1 MKINFEDFGKSC
13 IFAQRNCIDMA
24 ERIFRRKLFEKMLQ
38 WKRERDG
45 KTALLIK
52 GARRVGK
59 STLAEEF
66 AKREYESYIL
76 IDFTEAAQEV
86 RDLFEDVSDLDSLLF
101 QLQYQY
107 NTRLTPRKSVIIFDE
122 VQECPLARQAIK
134 KLVKDHRYD
143 YIETGSL
150 ISIKKNTKNIRIPSE
165 ETRIEMYPMDYEEFR
180 WALGDEVTVGM
191 LREAY
196 EARRPLGD
204 VVMRKMLRDF
214 RLYMLVGGMPQAVN
228 EYLDT
233 NNLSAVDR
241 VKREIIELYAD
252 DFRKIDPT
260 GKATRMFYAV
270 PGQLNKNASR
280 YQISSVIEQG
290 KQDRV
295 EELLQDMEDSK
306 VVLFSH
312 HADDP
317 NVGLSLHEDMG
328 RYKLFLNDTGLF
340 ITLAFWDK
348 DVTEN
353 VIYQKLLNDKLSAD
367 LGYVYENVVAQML
380 TAAGNKLFYYT
391 WPTESGKHNYEVDF
405 LLSRGAKLWPM
416 EVKSS
421 GYKTHA
427 SLDAFCEKFSDRVG
441 ERFLVFTKDL
451 RKDGPTTLL
460 PVVMAGLI

>member
-1 MKINFEDFGKSC
+1 M
-13 IFAQRNCIDMA
+13 
-24 ERIFRRKLFEKMLQ
+24 
-38 WKRERDG
+38 
-45 KTALLIK
+45 
-52 GARRVGK
+52 
-59 STLAEEF
+59 
-66 AKREYESYIL
+66 
-76 IDFTEAAQEV
+76 
-86 RDLFEDVSDLDSLLF
+86 
-101 QLQYQY
+101 
-107 NTRLTPRKSVIIFDE
+107 
-122 VQECPLARQAIK
+122 
-134 KLVKDHRYD
+134 KDHRYD

-150 ISIKKNTKNIRIPSE
+150 ISIKKKTKNIRIPSE
-165 ETRIEMYPMDYEEFR
+165 ETRVEMYPMDYEEFR
-180 WALGDEVTVGM
+180 WALGDGVTVDL

-196 EARRPLGD
+196 EAKRPLGD
-204 VVMRKMLRDF
+204 GVMRKLLRDF

-233 NNLSAVDR
+233 NNLSAVDK

-328 RYKLFLNDTGLF
+328 RYK
-340 ITLAFWDK
+340 
-348 DVTEN
+348 
-353 VIYQKLLNDKLSAD
+353 
-367 LGYVYENVVAQML
+367 M
-380 TAAGNKLFYYT
+380 FYHT

-405 LLSRGAKLWPM
+405 LLSRGAKLWPL

-421 GYKTHA
+421 GYKSHA
-427 SLDAFCEKFSDRVG
+427 SLDAFCKKFSARVG
-441 ERFLVFTKDL
+441 ERFLVYTKDY
-451 RKDGPTTLL
+451 RKDGATTLL
-460 PVVMAGLI
+460 PVVMTMML

>member
-1 MKINFEDFGKSC
+1 MEEMLFK
-13 IFAQRNCIDMA
+13 
-24 ERIFRRKLFEKMLQ
+24 RKLYDKMLQ
-38 WKRERDG
+38 WKQERDG

-66 AKREYESYIL
+66 ARREYESHIL
-76 IDFTEAAQEV
+76 IDFTEASQEV
-86 RDLFEDVSDLDSLLF
+86 KDLFDDISDLDNVLF
-101 QLQYQY
+101 QLQYHY
-107 NTRLTPRKSVIIFDE
+107 NTRLTVRKSVIIFDE
-122 VQECPLARQAIK
+122 VQDCPKARQAIK

-165 ETRIEMYPMDYEEFR
+165 ETRLELFPMDYEEFR
-180 WALGDEVTVGM
+180 WALGDTVTVEM

-196 EARRPLGD
+196 EGRRPLGD
-204 VVMRKMLRDF
+204 GVTRKLMRDF
-214 RLYMLVGGMPQAVN
+214 RLYMLVGGMPQAVS
-228 EYLDT
+228 EYIAS
-233 NNLSAVDR
+233 NNLSAVDS
-241 VKREIIELYAD
+241 VKREIIDLYAD

-260 GKATRMFYAV
+260 GKATRMFYAI
-270 PGQLNKNASR
+270 PGQLSKNASR

-290 KQDRV
+290 KKDRM
-295 EELLQDMEDSK
+295 EELLQNMEDSK

-317 NVGLSLHEDMG
+317 NVGLALHKDTG
-328 RYKLFLNDTGLF
+328 RYKMFLNDTGLF

-348 DVTEN
+348 DATEN
-353 VIYQKLLNDKLSAD
+353 VIYQKLLNDKLPAD
-367 LGYVYENVVAQML
+367 LGYVYENAVAQIL

-405 LLSRGAKLWPM
+405 LLSRGVKLWPL

-427 SLDAFCEKFSDRVG
+427 SLDAFYNKFSSRID
-441 ERFLVFTKDL
+441 ERFLIYTKDY
-451 RKDGPTTLL
+451 RKDGATILL
-460 PVVMAGLI
+460 PVFMTMFL

>member
-1 MKINFEDFGKSC
+1 
-13 IFAQRNCIDMA
+13 
-24 ERIFRRKLFEKMLQ
+24 MLQ

-204 VVMRKMLRDF
+204 GVMRKMLRDF

-260 GKATRMFYAV
+260 GKATRMFYSV

>member
-1 MKINFEDFGKSC
+1 MEEMLFK
-13 IFAQRNCIDMA
+13 
-24 ERIFRRKLFEKMLQ
+24 RKLYDKMLQ
-38 WKRERDG
+38 WKQERDG

-66 AKREYESYIL
+66 ARREYESHIL
-76 IDFTEAAQEV
+76 IDFTEASQEV
-86 RDLFEDVSDLDSLLF
+86 KDLFDDISDLDNVLF
-101 QLQYQY
+101 QLQYHY
-107 NTRLTPRKSVIIFDE
+107 NTRLAVRKSVIIFDE
-122 VQECPLARQAIK
+122 VQDCPKARQAIK

-165 ETRIEMYPMDYEEFR
+165 ETRLELFPMDYEEFR
-180 WALGDEVTVGM
+180 WALGDTVTVEM

-196 EARRPLGD
+196 EGRRPLGD
-204 VVMRKMLRDF
+204 GVTRKLMRDF
-214 RLYMLVGGMPQAVN
+214 RLYMLVGGMPQAVS
-228 EYLDT
+228 EYIAS
-233 NNLSAVDR
+233 NNLSAVDS
-241 VKREIIELYAD
+241 VKREIIDLYAD

-260 GKATRMFYAV
+260 GKATRMFYAI
-270 PGQLNKNASR
+270 PGQLSKNASR

-290 KQDRV
+290 KKDRV
-295 EELLQDMEDSK
+295 EELLQNMEDSK

-317 NVGLSLHEDMG
+317 NVGLSLHEDTG
-328 RYKLFLNDTGLF
+328 RYKMFLNDTGLF

-348 DVTEN
+348 DATEN
-353 VIYQKLLNDKLSAD
+353 VIYQKLLNDKLPAD
-367 LGYVYENVVAQML
+367 LGYVYENAVAQIL

-405 LLSRGAKLWPM
+405 LLSRGVKLWPL

-427 SLDAFCEKFSDRVG
+427 SLDAFCDKFSSRID
-441 ERFLVFTKDL
+441 ERFLIYTKDY
-451 RKDGPTTLL
+451 RKDGATILL
-460 PVVMAGLI
+460 PVFMTMFL

>member
-1 MKINFEDFGKSC
+1 
-13 IFAQRNCIDMA
+13 MA
-24 ERIFRRKLFEKMLQ
+24 ERIFKRKLYEKMLQ
-38 WKRERDG
+38 WKQERDG

-66 AKREYESYIL
+66 ARREYESYIL
-76 IDFTEAAQEV
+76 IDFTETAQEV
-86 RDLFEDVSDLDSLLF
+86 RDLFEDISDLDSLLF
-101 QLQYQY
+101 QLQYHY
-107 NTRLTPRKSVIIFDE
+107 NTRLKERKS
-122 VQECPLARQAIK
+122 
-134 KLVKDHRYD
+134 
-143 YIETGSL
+143 
-150 ISIKKNTKNIRIPSE
+150 KNIRIPSE
-165 ETRIEMYPMDYEEFR
+165 ETRVEMYPMDYEEFR
-180 WALGDEVTVGM
+180 WALGDGVTVDL

-196 EARRPLGD
+196 EAKRPLGD
-204 VVMRKMLRDF
+204 GVMRKLLRDF

-233 NNLSAVDR
+233 NNLSAVDK

-328 RYKLFLNDTGLF
+328 RYKMFLNDTGLF

-353 VIYQKLLNDKLSAD
+353 VIYQKLLSDKLSAD
-367 LGYVYENVVAQML
+367 LGYVYENIVAQVL
-380 TAAGNKLFYYT
+380 TATGNKLFYHT

-405 LLSRGAKLWPM
+405 LLSRGAKLWPL

-421 GYKTHA
+421 GYKSHA
-427 SLDAFCEKFSDRVG
+427 SLDAFCKKFSARVG
-441 ERFLVFTKDL
+441 ERFLVYTKDY
-451 RKDGPTTLL
+451 RKDGATTLL
-460 PVVMAGLI
+460 PVVMTMML

>member
-1 MKINFEDFGKSC
+1 MEEMLFK
-13 IFAQRNCIDMA
+13 
-24 ERIFRRKLFEKMLQ
+24 RKLYDKMLQ
-38 WKRERDG
+38 WKQERDG

-66 AKREYESYIL
+66 ARREYESYIL
-76 IDFTEAAQEV
+76 IDFTEASQEV
-86 RDLFEDVSDLDSLLF
+86 KDLFDDISDLDNVLF
-101 QLQYQY
+101 QLQYHY
-107 NTRLTPRKSVIIFDE
+107 NTRLAVRKSVIIFDE
-122 VQECPLARQAIK
+122 VQDCPKARQAIK
-134 KLVKDHRYD
+134 KLVKDYRYD

-165 ETRIEMYPMDYEEFR
+165 ETRLELLPMDYEEFR
-180 WALGDEVTVGM
+180 WALGDTVTVEM

-196 EARRPLGD
+196 EGRRPLGD
-204 VVMRKMLRDF
+204 GVTRKLMRDF
-214 RLYMLVGGMPQAVN
+214 RLYMLVGGMPQAVS
-228 EYLDT
+228 EYIAS
-233 NNLSAVDR
+233 NNLSAVDS

-260 GKATRMFYAV
+260 GKATRMFYAI
-270 PGQLNKNASR
+270 PGQLSKNASR

-290 KQDRV
+290 KKDRV
-295 EELLQDMEDSK
+295 EELLQNMEDSK

-317 NVGLSLHEDMG
+317 NVGLSLHEDTG
-328 RYKLFLNDTGLF
+328 RYKMFLNDTGLF

-348 DVTEN
+348 DATEN
-353 VIYQKLLNDKLSAD
+353 VIYQKLLNDKLPAD
-367 LGYVYENVVAQML
+367 LGYVYENAVAQIL

-405 LLSRGAKLWPM
+405 LLSRGVKLWPL

-427 SLDAFCEKFSDRVG
+427 SLDAFCDKFSSRIG
-441 ERFLVFTKDL
+441 ERFLIYTKDY
-451 RKDGPTTLL
+451 RKDGATILL
-460 PVVMAGLI
+460 PVFMTMFL

>member
-1 MKINFEDFGKSC
+1 MEEMLFK
-13 IFAQRNCIDMA
+13 
-24 ERIFRRKLFEKMLQ
+24 RKLYDKMLQ
-38 WKRERDG
+38 WKQERDG

-66 AKREYESYIL
+66 ARREYESHIL
-76 IDFTEAAQEV
+76 IDFTEASQEV
-86 RDLFEDVSDLDSLLF
+86 KDLFDDISDLDNVLF
-101 QLQYQY
+101 QLQYHY
-107 NTRLTPRKSVIIFDE
+107 NTRLTVRKSVIIFDE
-122 VQECPLARQAIK
+122 VQVCPKARQAIK

-165 ETRIEMYPMDYEEFR
+165 ETRLELFPMDYEEFR
-180 WALGDEVTVGM
+180 WALGDTVTVEM

-196 EARRPLGD
+196 EGRRPLGD
-204 VVMRKMLRDF
+204 GVTRKLMRDF
-214 RLYMLVGGMPQAVN
+214 RLYMLVGGMPQAVS
-228 EYLDT
+228 EYIAS
-233 NNLSAVDR
+233 NNLSAVDS
-241 VKREIIELYAD
+241 VKREIIDLYAD

-260 GKATRMFYAV
+260 GKATRMFYAI
-270 PGQLNKNASR
+270 PGQLSKNASR

-290 KQDRV
+290 KKDRM
-295 EELLQDMEDSK
+295 EELLQNMEDSK

-317 NVGLSLHEDMG
+317 NVGLALHKDTG
-328 RYKLFLNDTGLF
+328 RYKMFLNDTGLF

-348 DVTEN
+348 DATEN
-353 VIYQKLLNDKLSAD
+353 VIYQKLLNDKLPAD
-367 LGYVYENVVAQML
+367 LGYVYENAVAQIL

-405 LLSRGAKLWPM
+405 LLSRGVKLWPL

-427 SLDAFCEKFSDRVG
+427 SLDAFCDKFSSRID
-441 ERFLVFTKDL
+441 ERFLIYTKDY
-451 RKDGPTTLL
+451 RKDGATILL
-460 PVVMAGLI
+460 PVFMTMFL

>member
-1 MKINFEDFGKSC
+1 MLFK
-13 IFAQRNCIDMA
+13 
-24 ERIFRRKLFEKMLQ
+24 RKLYDKMLQ
-38 WKRERDG
+38 WKQERDG

-66 AKREYESYIL
+66 ARREYESHIL
-76 IDFTEAAQEV
+76 IDFTEASQEV
-86 RDLFEDVSDLDSLLF
+86 KDLFDDISDLDNVLF
-101 QLQYQY
+101 QLQYHY
-107 NTRLTPRKSVIIFDE
+107 NTRLTVRKSVIIFDE
-122 VQECPLARQAIK
+122 VQDCPKARQAIK

-165 ETRIEMYPMDYEEFR
+165 ETRLELFPMDYEEFR
-180 WALGDEVTVGM
+180 WALGDTVTVEM

-196 EARRPLGD
+196 EGRRPLGD
-204 VVMRKMLRDF
+204 GVTRKLMRDF
-214 RLYMLVGGMPQAVN
+214 RLYMLVGGMPQAVS
-228 EYLDT
+228 EYIAS
-233 NNLSAVDR
+233 NNLSAVDS
-241 VKREIIELYAD
+241 VKREIIDLYAD

-260 GKATRMFYAV
+260 GKATRMFYAI
-270 PGQLNKNASR
+270 PGQLSKNASR

-290 KQDRV
+290 KKDRM
-295 EELLQDMEDSK
+295 EELLQNMEDSK

-317 NVGLSLHEDMG
+317 NVGLALHKDTG
-328 RYKLFLNDTGLF
+328 RYKMFLNDTGLF

-348 DVTEN
+348 DATEN
-353 VIYQKLLNDKLSAD
+353 VIYQKLMNDKLPAD
-367 LGYVYENVVAQML
+367 LGYVYENAVAQIL

-405 LLSRGAKLWPM
+405 LLSRGVKLWPL

-427 SLDAFCEKFSDRVG
+427 SLDAFCDKFSSRID
-441 ERFLVFTKDL
+441 ERFLIYTKDY
-451 RKDGPTTLL
+451 RKDGATILL
-460 PVVMAGLI
+460 PVFMTMFL

>member
-1 MKINFEDFGKSC
+1 
-13 IFAQRNCIDMA
+13 MA
-24 ERIFRRKLFEKMLQ
+24 ERIFKRKLYEKMLQ

-66 AKREYESYIL
+66 ARREYESYIL
-76 IDFTEAAQEV
+76 IDFTEAPQEV
-86 RDLFEDVSDLDSLLF
+86 KDLFEDISNLDDLLF
-101 QLQYQY
+101 QLQFHY
-107 NTRLTPRKSVIIFDE
+107 NTKLTPRKSAIIFDE
-122 VQECPLARQAIK
+122 VQDCPRARQSIK

-165 ETRIEMYPMDYEEFR
+165 ETRLTLRPMDYEEFR
-180 WALGDEVTVGM
+180 WALDDEVSVE
-191 LREAY
+191 LLQEAY
-196 EARRPLGD
+196 KAKRSLGD
-204 VVMRKMLRDF
+204 GATRKALRDF
-214 RLYMLVGGMPQAVN
+214 RLYMLVGGMPQAVST
-228 EYLDT
+228 YLDT
-233 NNLSAVDR
+233 NNLSAVDT

-280 YQISSVIEQG
+280 YQISSVLEQG
-290 KQDRV
+290 KQDRI
-295 EELLQDMEDSK
+295 EEILQDMEDSQ
-306 VVLFSH
+306 VVVFSH

-317 NVGLSLHEDMG
+317 NVGLSLHEDLG
-328 RYKLFLNDTGLF
+328 RYKMFLNDTGLF
-340 ITLAFWDK
+340 VTLAFWDK

-353 VIYQKLLNDKLSAD
+353 LIYQKLLSDKLSAN
-367 LGYVYENVVAQML
+367 LGYVYENMVAQML
-380 TAAGNKLFYYT
+380 TAEGNKLFYHT

-405 LLSRGAKLWPM
+405 LLSRGNKIWPL

-427 SLDAFCEKFSDRVG
+427 SLDAFCEKFPERVG
-441 ERFLVFTKDL
+441 ERFLVYTKDL
-451 RKDGPTTLL
+451 RRDGATTLL
-460 PVVMAGLI
+460 PVVMTMFL

>member
-1 MKINFEDFGKSC
+1 MGY
-13 IFAQRNCIDMA
+13 
-24 ERIFRRKLFEKMLQ
+24 RIFRRKLYEKMLQ
-38 WKRERDG
+38 WKQERDG
-45 KTALLIK
+45 QTALLIK

-66 AKREYESYIL
+66 AKREYESYL
-76 IDFTEAAQEV
+76 MIDFTEAAQEV
-86 RDLFEDVSDLDSLLF
+86 KDLFEDISNLDDLLL
-101 QLQYQY
+101 QLQYYY
-107 NTRLTPRKSVIIFDE
+107 NVRLTPRKSVIIFDE
-122 VQECPLARQAIK
+122 VQDCPKARQAIR
-134 KLVKDHRYD
+134 KLVKDHRFD

-150 ISIKKNTKNIRIPSE
+150 ISIRKNTKKIRIPSE
-165 ETRIEMYPMDYEEFR
+165 ETRLTLCPMDYEEFR
-180 WALGDEVTVGM
+180 WALGDEVSIGM

-196 EARRPLGD
+196 EAKRSMGD
-204 VVMRKMLRDF
+204 AVTKKVLRDF

-228 EYLDT
+228 EYLET
-233 NNLSAVDR
+233 NNLSAVDA

-295 EELLQDMEDSK
+295 EEILQDMEDSQ
-306 VVLFSH
+306 VVVFSH

-317 NVGLSLHEDMG
+317 NVGLALNEDRG
-328 RYKLFLNDTGLF
+328 RYKMFLNDTGLF
-340 ITLAFWDK
+340 VTLAFWDK

-353 VIYQKLLNDKLSAD
+353 VIYQKLLSDKLSAN
-367 LGYVYENVVAQML
+367 LGYVYENVVSQML
-380 TAAGNKLFYYT
+380 TAAGSELFYHT

-405 LLSRGAKLWPM
+405 LLSRGSKIWPL

-427 SLDAFCEKFSDRVG
+427 SLDAFCEKFSQRVG
-441 ERFLVFTKDL
+441 ERFLIYTKDL
-451 RKDGPTTLL
+451 HRDGTTTLL
-460 PVVMAGLI
+460 PVVMTMMI